1 MFLFT
6 LLLALLIPVLLCG
19 GLFYYRYLQFE
30 KERKKVNSEECLSR
44 KHVVI
49 TGASSGIGE
58 QLVKHY
64 CQIGRKNKIVLAA
77 RNLEKLNE
85 VKETLLKEYSER
97 GHDIL
102 CLKID
107 VSVES
112 DCKELIEKSLSYLND
127 RIDTIYLNAGRSSLQ
142 PLSEAKDLEGHRSLM
157 NTNFYGC
164 IAPTFY
170 LLPHLRERQNTNCH
184 ICVVSSLA
192 GLTGVIRRT
201 AYSASKFALHGFYES
216 LKLELMKEG
225 IYGKKV
231 TLSLVCPGFVK
242 TAIHFNALGTQESSH
257 VKRDLSE
264 FMSVEECVERMVTN
278 TEGSNSQFL
287 FIVPYTERLLIQYVR
302 PWVPSSIID
311 RIVLKKGE
319 SVQIDQ

>member
-1 MFLFT
+1 MFLFI
-6 LLLALLIPVLLCG
+6 LVLPLLIHVLLCG
-19 GLFYYRYLQFE
+19 GLFYYRYLEFE
-30 KERKKVNSEECLSR
+30 KERKKVNSEEYLSR

-58 QLVKHY
+58 QLCKHY
-64 CQIGRKNKIVLAA
+64 CQVGRKNKIVIAA
-77 RNLEKLNE
+77 RNVDKLNE
-85 VKETLLKEYSER
+85 LKESLLKEYSNR

-112 DCKELIEKSLSYLND
+112 DCKELIEKSLSFLDD

-142 PLSEAKDLEGHRSLM
+142 ILSEAKDLEGHRALM

-170 LLPHLRERQNTNCH
+170 LLPHLRERQNSNCH

-192 GLTGVIRRT
+192 GLTGVCRRT
-201 AYSASKFALHGFYES
+201 AYSASKFALHGFYEA

-242 TAIHFNALGTQESSH
+242 TAIHFNALGTKESTN
-257 VKRDLSE
+257 VKRDLNE

-278 TEGSNSQFL
+278 TEGANSQFL
-287 FIVPYTERLLIQYVR
+287 FIVPYTERLLIQYIR
-302 PWVPSSIID
+302 PWIPSLILD
-311 RIVLKKGE
+311 KIVLKKGD
-319 SVQIDQ
+319 SVQLDQ